1 MKPIASLR
9 VLLTG
14 LFLAGFFVV
23 AASFFSW
30 GQDSSFR
37 EEFIT
42 NYKAQRFQQQVIL
55 VKKNKDLIA
64 DEIDSLIEEAM
75 QEDKSFEER
84 MYLLDIA
91 STMGFMHKYWNDD
104 DEPLNKVEPYIYK
117 ELKKEEQR
125 TAELMKWKKEE
136 RFLGNFVMKTRKD
149 EMEKEGLAPVLY
161 PHWLHRI
168 YFECKVCH
176 DDIFTMK
183 RWSND
188 ISQEKIVEGKQC
200 GTCHNGT
207 ISFAADKAEECDRCH
222 IAGKPEA
229 EKFHNINEIEHEYIA
244 VTAERLGAEWN
255 TEALPEGTI
264 PVDKFQFIDWLE
276 LKRKGVFKPI
286 VSLDPDFK
294 DEIRDNMILFESTSD
309 FVQNVIFNHKVHS
322 EWIKCSTCHPA
333 HFKDELGG
341 SNVKMI
347 EISRGRFCGLC
358 HGKVSFTFADC
369 LRCHN
374 QPKGVVSEGVL
385 VRKKEVEGLP
395 AEQGQTEEG
404 Q

>member
-1 MKPIASLR
+1 MKPIAPLR
-9 VLLTG
+9 FLLEG

-23 AASFFSW
+23 TASFFSFA
-30 GQDSSFR
+30 QDGSFR

-42 NYKAQRFQQQVIL
+42 NYKEQRFQQQVML

-64 DEIDSLIEEAM
+64 AEIDSLIEEAM

-91 STMGFMHKYWNDD
+91 STMGFMHKYWNNDT
-104 DEPLNKVEPYIYK
+104 EPLNKVEPYIYR

-136 RFLGNFVMKTRKD
+136 RFLGNFVMKTRKK
-149 EMEKEGLAPVLY
+149 EMDKEGLAPVLY

-176 DDIFTMK
+176 NDIFKMK

-188 ISQEKIVEGKQC
+188 ISQKKITEGKQC
-200 GTCHNGT
+200 GVCHNGT
-207 ISFAADKAEECDRCH
+207 IAFAADKAEGCDRCH
-222 IAGKPEA
+222 IAGKPES
-229 EKFHNINEIEHEYIA
+229 EKLHNIKEIEHEYIA
-244 VTAERLGAEWN
+244 ETAKRLGAEWN
-255 TEALPEGTI
+255 IELLPEGEI

-276 LKRKGVFKPI
+276 LKRRGVFKPI

-322 EWIKCSTCHPA
+322 EWIRCSTCHPE
-333 HFKDELGG
+333 HFDKELGG

-374 QPKGVVSEGVL
+374 QPKGVVAEGVL
-385 VRKKEVEGLP
+385 VRKKEVKGPP
-395 AEQGQTEEG
+395 AEEGQTEEG